1 MLLLKEEVS
10 LFRSH
15 PFNGYSQGTPL
26 RYGDNVFM
34 SILDAAVGQAL
45 SPLVK
50 PPITLEQLRRY
61 AEASGDHNPIH
72 IDEEAARR
80 VGLDS
85 VIAHG
90 MLSMAFLGQFVTQQI
105 AGITNAQLAQ
115 LKVRF
120 VNMVRLDDTLTC
132 LGIVRAYESNAGR
145 DAITLECWAQN
156 QKGEKVTTGEAII
169 FVPSAQRNEVS
180 A

>member
-1 MLLLKEEVS
+1 
-10 LFRSH
+10 
-15 PFNGYSQGTPL
+15 
-26 RYGDNVFM
+26 M
-34 SILDAAVGQAL
+34 SIVDADVGQAL

-85 VIAHG
+85 IIAHG
-90 MLSMAFLGQFVTQQI
+90 MLSMAFLGQFVSQQI
-105 AGITNAQLAQ
+105 AGIVDARLAD

-132 LGIVRAYESNAGR
+132 LGVVKAHTSNGEH
-145 DAITLECWAQN
+145 DIITLECWAQN
-156 QKGEKVTTGEAII
+156 QKGEKVTTGEAVVFI
-169 FVPSAQRNEVS
+169 PAAQRNEVNV
-180 A
+180 

>member
-1 MLLLKEEVS
+1 
-10 LFRSH
+10 
-15 PFNGYSQGTPL
+15 
-26 RYGDNVFM
+26 M
-34 SILDAAVGQAL
+34 SIESTAIGEGL

-50 PPITLEQLRRY
+50 PPITQEQLQRY

-72 IDEEAARR
+72 LNEEAARR

-90 MLSMAFLGQFVTQQI
+90 MLSMAFLGQFVNQQI
-105 AGITNAQLAQ
+105 ANIPGAFLVQ

-120 VNMVRLDDTLTC
+120 MGMVRLGDTLTC
-132 LGIVRAYESNAGR
+132 HGIVQAR
-145 DAITLECWAQN
+145 DPGENGNELVSIECWAQN
-156 QKGEKVTTGEAII
+156 QKGDKTTVGEATVSIP
-169 FVPSAQRNEVS
+169 VSTREEVG